1 MNDSDSGRRK
11 TLRKIGVVLLILVVI
26 VIFAKAVEVT
36 KVNLQEPLKPR
47 RQENLVGLIRDL
59 ARPDFL
65 SYENETRSTVMSIR
79 MPCPEEIKGSQ
90 VSIEGRV
97 ATLSP
102 NCASTTQDLLTLTG
116 EGFANNVDGAV
127 LWYPVSSQTRRTVAD
142 FRTDDEG
149 GFKVTFTMP
158 DIREDEQP
166 QRLEVVEV
174 IDRQFIGP
182 SDTTKETVDKI
193 LETILMA
200 LMASTLGTLL
210 AVPISFLGARNMMAN
225 VGSPLAALM
234 SGIIAFAFGFMISLP
249 LADLLVGLSEFA
261 DDQPLIGL
269 LALLMSC
276 GLIWLVLRLGPQ
288 LFGEE
293 EPSLDLRIIY
303 WLKITIVV
311 VLAIF
316 ALAVL
321 AQLGIVA
328 GSWLAEN
335 LGFFSFVGNFINVMF
350 GLLRVFLPALVA
362 FIFALMV
369 ASYASRYGQEAVLR
383 LADGPARV
391 LTAILTTIGTTILI
405 YSIGYFVNWIC
416 LFGLCHQIS
425 PQTVNILG
433 VELLVALIFPSLI
446 IGVIAGLLSLRTK
459 PKKLFPVGMV
469 TYSITRTTLNG
480 MRAIEPV
487 LIGFVL
493 VVWVGIGPF
502 AGVIA
507 LMISSIAD
515 LGKLFSEQ
523 VENIEE
529 GPVEAVTATGA
540 SKLQIINYAVVPQI
554 VPQYLAF
561 IFYRWDINVRLS
573 TIIGFVG
580 GGGIGLILFR
590 STNLTQY
597 RQAAV
602 MVIAIAIVVT
612 LLDAVSSYIRKRI
625 I

>member
-1 MNDSDSGRRK
+1 MNDNNNGRRK
-11 TLRKIGVVLLILVVI
+11 TLRKIGVLLLVLVVI
-26 VIFAKAVEVT
+26 IIFAKAVDVT
-36 KVNLQEPLKPR
+36 KINLQEPLEPR

-59 ARPDFL
+59 ARPDFFNF
-65 SYENETRSTVMSIR
+65 ENETRSTIMSIR
-79 MPCPEEIKGSQ
+79 MPCPEEIQGSQ
-90 VSIEGRV
+90 VSIEDRV
-97 ATLSP
+97 AVLAP
-102 NCASTTQDLLTLTG
+102 NCASTTQDPLTLTG
-116 EGFANNVDGAV
+116 EGFANNVNGAV
-127 LWYPVSSQTRRTVAD
+127 LWYPVGAQTRRTVAD
-142 FRTDDEG
+142 FRTDQEG
-149 GFKVTFTMP
+149 SFEVTFTMP
-158 DIREDEQP
+158 DIREDEEP

-174 IDRQFIGP
+174 VDRQITDL
-182 SDTTKETVDKI
+182 SDTTKETIDKI

-200 LMASTLGTLL
+200 LMASTLGTFL
-210 AVPISFLGARNMMAN
+210 AIPISFLGARNLMAN

-234 SGIIAFAFGFMISLP
+234 AGIIAFAIGFLIVLP
-249 LADLLVGLSEFA
+249 ATGLLVGLSEFTRN
-261 DDQPLIGL
+261 QPL
-269 LALLMSC
+269 LALGVLLLSC
-276 GLIWLVLRLGPQ
+276 ALVWIVLRIGPPI
-288 LFGEE
+288 FAEE
-293 EPSLDLRIIY
+293 DPSVGLRIVY
-303 WLKITIVV
+303 WLKIIVTVV
-311 VLAIF
+311 VSIF

-328 GSWLAEN
+328 GLWLAEN

-350 GLLRVFLPALVA
+350 GLLLVLLPAIVGFIVA
-362 FIFALMV
+362 ILA
-369 ASYASRYGQEAVLR
+369 ASYASRYGQESVLS
-383 LADGPARV
+383 LADGPARL
-391 LTAILTTIGTTILI
+391 LTVILTTIGTALLVYGIA
-405 YSIGYFVNWIC
+405 YFINWIC
-416 LFGLCHQIS
+416 LFGLCNDIS
-425 PQTVNILG
+425 QETIDLFV
-433 VELLVALIFPSLI
+433 VELVVAFLLPALI
-446 IGVIAGLLSLRTK
+446 IGVIAGLLSLTSE
-459 PKKLFPVGMV
+459 PKRLFPVGMV
-469 TYSITRTTLNG
+469 TYSITRTLLNG

-540 SKLQIINYAVVPQI
+540 NKIQIINYAVVPQV

-602 MVIAIAIVVT
+602 MVIAIAVVVT

>member
-1 MNDSDSGRRK
+1 MNDNDSGRRK
-11 TLRKIGVVLLILVVI
+11 TLRKIGVILLVLVVI

-36 KVNLQEPLKPR
+36 QINLQEPLEPK

-59 ARPDFL
+59 ARPDFFN
-65 SYENETRSTVMSIR
+65 YENETRSTIMSIR
-79 MPCPEEIKGSQ
+79 MPCPEEVQGSQ
-90 VSIEGRV
+90 VTIEGRV
-97 ATLSP
+97 AVLAP
-102 NCASTTQDLLTLTG
+102 NCASTTQDRLTLTG
-116 EGFANNVDGAV
+116 EGFTNNVDGAV
-127 LWYPVSSQTRRTVAD
+127 LWYPVGAQTRRTVAD

-149 GFKVTFTMP
+149 SFEVAFTMP
-158 DIREDEQP
+158 DIREDDEP

-174 IDRQFIGP
+174 VDRQLTDL
-182 SDTTKETVDKI
+182 SETTKETIDKI

-200 LMASTLGTLL
+200 LMASTLGTFL

-225 VGSPLAALM
+225 VGSPLAAITAAL
-234 SGIIAFAFGFMISLP
+234 IAFAIGFLIALP
-249 LADLLVGLSEFA
+249 ITGFLVGLSEFA
-261 DDQPLIGL
+261 GDQTLVGL
-269 LALLMSC
+269 VAILLSCALV
-276 GLIWLVLRLGPQ
+276 WLVLRIGPPV
-288 LFGEE
+288 FRAE
-293 EPSLDLRIIY
+293 EPSLGLQVIY
-303 WLKITIVV
+303 WLKITIAAGVS
-311 VLAIF
+311 IF

-321 AQLGIVA
+321 AQLGVVA
-328 GSWLAEN
+328 GLWLAEN

-350 GLLRVFLPALVA
+350 DLLRVLLPAIVA
-362 FIFALMV
+362 SIVALLA
-369 ASYASRYGQEAVLR
+369 ASYASRYGQEAVLS
-383 LADGPARV
+383 LADGPARA
-391 LTAILTTIGTTILI
+391 LTAILTTIGTTIFI
-405 YSIGYFVNWIC
+405 YGIAYFVNWIC
-416 LFGLCHQIS
+416 LFGLCRQI
-425 PQTVNILG
+425 PQQTVNILG
-433 VELLVALIFPSLI
+433 VELIGALILLSII

-459 PKKLFPVGMV
+459 PKQLFPVGMV

-540 SKLQIINYAVVPQI
+540 NKLQIINFAVVPQV

-612 LLDAVSSYIRKRI
+612 LLDAVSSSIRKRI